1 MVIQQGETKVA
12 DANCNK
18 IRQTHGHLLMHL
30 TADDERERSLK
41 IKNLALPDD
50 EMVYPGERF

>member
-1 MVIQQGETKVA
+1 MVIIYGSS
-12 DANCNK
+12 C
-18 IRQTHGHLLMHL
+18 HLLMHL